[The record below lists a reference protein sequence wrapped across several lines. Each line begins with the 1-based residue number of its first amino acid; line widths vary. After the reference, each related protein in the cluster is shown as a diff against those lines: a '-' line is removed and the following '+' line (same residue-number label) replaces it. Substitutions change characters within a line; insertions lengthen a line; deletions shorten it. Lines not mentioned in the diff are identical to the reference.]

1 MRTLLLLIVLNATL
15 LVQGQEPDSVR
26 SIHGRYD
33 AFTTDELGNVYTL
46 QGDVLAVFDALGRPI
61 ARNSLKTFGRI
72 TTMDAFYSLK
82 PMVFSTEQAQ
92 LGILDNTLSIQTVLN
107 LPKSGFP
114 QVSLACASVQNAFW
128 FFDDREMALV
138 RVDPQL
144 RTIANTGRLDQ
155 LLGMVVKPL
164 SMHENDNW
172 LYVNVPKEGL
182 LVFDLFGTYDRTIP
196 IVGASSFEVRGQFI
210 HFLKD
215 GEPYYYD
222 RRNFTTN
229 KVEVDLTNEEIRDL
243 RVERG
248 RTYLLL
254 PDRIAVIER

>member
-1 MRTLLLLIVLNATL
+1 MRTLLLLIVLNTML
-15 LVQGQEPDSVR
+15 LVRGQAPDSVR
-26 SIHGRYD
+26 SIHGRFD

-164 SMHENDNW
+164 SMHEHDNW

-229 KVEVDLTNEEIRDL
+229 KVDVALTNEEIRDL

>member
-164 SMHENDNW
+164 AMHEYDNW

-196 IVGASSFEVRGQFI
+196 IIGASSFEVRGEFI
-210 HFLKD
+210 HYLVD
-215 GEPYYYD
+215 GEPFVYD

-229 KVEVDLTNEEIRDL
+229 RAEVPQVTGEIRDL

-248 RTYLLL
+248 RTYVLL
-254 PDRIAVIER
+254 PDRIAVMER

>member
-1 MRTLLLLIVLNATL
+1 MRNLLLLIVLNATL
-15 LVQGQEPDSVR
+15 LVQGQKPDSAR
-26 SIHGRYD
+26 SIHGRFD

-229 KVEVDLTNEEIRDL
+229 KVDVALPNEEIRDL

-254 PDRIAVIER
+254 PARIAVIER